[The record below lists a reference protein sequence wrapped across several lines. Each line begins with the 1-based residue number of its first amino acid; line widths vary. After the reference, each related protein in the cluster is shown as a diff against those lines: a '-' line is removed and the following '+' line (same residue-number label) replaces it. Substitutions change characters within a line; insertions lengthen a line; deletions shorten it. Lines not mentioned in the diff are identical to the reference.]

1 MSISFNMNP
10 LIKAVIEEW
19 VTAKSPY
26 SFETRISP
34 ILNPSQI
41 TVETPFV
48 NLVFIIDVQGFF
60 IDKEHTKPIKLHH
73 ERLITIDR
81 YNTDSQYIDDLRND
95 LELLTAEA
103 HAQFEKT
110 LSSFTQPVYTSDPNF
125 MK

>member
-1 MSISFNMNP
+1 MK
-10 LIKAVIEEW
+10 LEYL
-19 VTAKSPY
+19 PY
-26 SFETRISP
+26 YPT
-34 ILNPSQI
+34 QI